1 MSLQEILA
9 RKRIDIENELLGG
22 FMKEME
28 RKAFSMPKTKNF
40 YSALAVP
47 GLSVIAEVKKASP
60 SKGVI
65 AQDFDCVRT
74 ALEYKESGAEAIS
87 VLTERHYFYGSDNY
101 LKEIK
106 ELVTVPVLR
115 KDFIIDE
122 RQIVESRA
130 IGADA
135 ILLIAAILDDKKMRS
150 LYALASE
157 YGLHCLFEA
166 HNEYEVK
173 RTADCGAKI
182 IGINNRNLQ
191 TFQVDLTTFAKLR
204 KFIPS
209 GTLAVAESGISSV
222 TDAEFMRQSGADA
235 ILVGETL
242 MRTGD
247 PGAMIRA
254 FKGEHR
260 CQ

>member
-1 MSLQEILA
+1 MTNISKRL
-9 RKRIDIENELLGG
+9 RKLLL
-22 FMKEME
+22 F
-28 RKAFSMPKTKNF
+28 RF
-40 YSALAVP
+40 
-47 GLSVIAEVKKASP
+47 
-60 SKGVI
+60 
-65 AQDFDCVRT
+65 
-74 ALEYKESGAEAIS
+74 
-87 VLTERHYFYGSDNY
+87 
-101 LKEIK
+101 
-106 ELVTVPVLR
+106 LR

-135 ILLIAAILDDKKMRS
+135 ILLIAAILDDKRMRN

-157 YGLHCLFEA
+157 YGLHCMFEA
-166 HNEYEVK
+166 HDEDEIK
-173 RTADCGAKI
+173 RAVDCGAKI

-204 KFIPS
+204 KFIPD

-222 TDAEFMRQSGADA
+222 TDAEFMRQFGADA

-254 FKGEHR
+254 FKGER
-260 CQ
+260 MCQ